1 MKILRLTIC
10 FILVLGFKTL
20 ASSNYAVLLQE
31 SPAGAGQID
40 PGAGV
45 HTYGVN
51 ETVTLTTVA
60 NPGWKFVCWLG
71 EVSDKTTN
79 RTMMS
84 VDGPK
89 IIIAVFARDEFV
101 NLKPGEA
108 FSAGQGILTPRYD
121 AIGGDLGSGSG
132 PPPSNPHYDYPS
144 TPTPPDMPPP
154 VPPEV
159 PEPATMLLLGIGAG
173 LLTINRNKLMQKNLL
188 KKESCQ

>member
-31 SPAGAGQID
+31 SPAGAGEIK
-40 PGAGV
+40 PGIGV
-45 HTYGVN
+45 QNFGVN

-60 NPGWKFVCWLG
+60 NSGWKFVYWLG
-71 EVSDKTTN
+71 DVSDPTAN

-101 NLKPGEA
+101 NIEPGEA
-108 FSAGQGILTPRYD
+108 FSAGPGILTPRHD
-121 AIGGDLGSGSG
+121 AIGGDLGGGSG

-173 LLTINRNKLMQKNLL
+173 LFITNR
-188 KKESCQ
+188 KK